1 MESPIDDELSLP
13 MGEQQ
18 VSSINDLAPRT
29 TASSMG
35 SHTSLARKRLK
46 PSSASP
52 SSSSPAASLFVS
64 GKRQGI
70 CRVEVARVEWNMTAP
85 WQRLPQSKSSG
96 TAFCIPGRRLLT
108 NAHVVRSAVDIRVRP
123 HGSTRRYA
131 AHVSV
136 YAPDVDLALLE
147 ISSSSERGAFFGTN
161 NDKDDSP
168 LALEFATELPSLQ
181 ESIHVVGF
189 PTGKR
194 VLCISRC
201 VRTSVCIG

>member
-1 MESPIDDELSLP
+1 MESPIDDELVEP
-13 MGEQQ
+13 MEEQQ
-18 VSSINDLAPRT
+18 APIMDDLAPRT
-29 TASSMG
+29 TRSSG
-35 SHTSLARKRLK
+35 SSHTSPTRKRLK
-46 PSSASP
+46 PSSSTSP
-52 SSSSPAASLFVS
+52 SPAASFFVS
-64 GKRQGI
+64 GKQQGI

-131 AHVSV
+131 AHVAV

-147 ISSSSERGAFFGTN
+147 ISSNNEREVFFGTN
-161 NDKDDSP
+161 NDDNDSP
-168 LALEFATELPSLQ
+168 LALEFTTELPSLQ

-189 PTGKR
+189 PT
-194 VLCISRC
+194 
-201 VRTSVCIG
+201 